1 MLGTRAGA
9 GLWGSAA
16 LRFDASSLRVGVAAA
31 IFVFLGDFGPSA
43 AVAQSSLPPAA
54 IPGQEG
60 GDPAALVV
68 RIERLEDE
76 LRAANGAIEELQN
89 QQHKLQEQLK
99 RFQEDV
105 EFRFTGA
112 NGAKGPPPAASA
124 ALQTPATAAP
134 IVAAAPPPALEARPK
149 RSDAFDPSSEPGAV
163 GAPKPLGT
171 TAPSAP
177 LDGPSLVGAPLD
189 LSHPNASVAA
199 NAGAAQATPTG
210 PLSDA
215 DQPTVIAGIS
225 GAAVDA
231 PKEQYN
237 AAIEAYRAGQYD
249 QAESQFRAFLAHN
262 AGSRLAP
269 DATFYLGES
278 YLQRSRPREAAEQY
292 LKLSTDYAKSPR
304 APEGM
309 LRLGQSLAMLG
320 NNEQACATFGEVSR
334 RFPAASTAIRK
345 SVEREMQ
352 KDHC

>member
-1 MLGTRAGA
+1 MLL
-9 GLWGSAA
+9 LWGA
-16 LRFDASSLRVGVAAA
+16 LAPIPAL
-31 IFVFLGDFGPSA
+31 
-43 AVAQSSLPPAA
+43 AQSGLPPAG
-54 IPGQEG
+54 IPGADS
-60 GDPAALVV
+60 GDAAALVV

-89 QQHKLQEQLK
+89 QQHRLQEQLK

-105 EFRFTGA
+105 EFRFNGA
-112 NGAKGPPPAASA
+112 NGARASA
-124 ALQTPATAAP
+124 APNAS
-134 IVAAAPPPALEARPK
+134 AAAPAPAPLIAAAPAPAVEPAAKAK
-149 RSDAFDPSSEPGAV
+149 RSDAFNPATDPGAV

-177 LDGPSLVGAPLD
+177 LNTQSAAVGAPLD
-189 LSHPNASVAA
+189 LSHPGA
-199 NAGAAQATPTG
+199 NPQPTPTG
-210 PLSDA
+210 PLSEA
-215 DQPTVIAGIS
+215 EQPTVISGIS
-225 GAAVDA
+225 GPAVEG
-231 PKEQYN
+231 PKEQF
-237 AAIEAYRAGQYD
+237 AAAVEAYRAGQYE
-249 QAESQFRAFLAHN
+249 QAETQFRAFLARN
-262 AGSRLAP
+262 SSSRLAP

-320 NNEQACATFGEVSR
+320 NNEQACATFGEVGR
-334 RFPAASTAIRK
+334 RFPTATASIKR

>member
-1 MLGTRAGA
+1 MKFDVY
-9 GLWGSAA
+9 SA
-16 LRFDASSLRVGVAAA
+16 RVGIVCATVLLFGAAPPTIA
-31 IFVFLGDFGPSA
+31 F
-43 AVAQSSLPPAA
+43 AQSGLPPAG
-54 IPGQEG
+54 IPGAES
-60 GDPAALVV
+60 GDAAALVV
-68 RIERLEDE
+68 RVERLEEE

-89 QQHKLQEQLK
+89 QQRRLQEQLK

-105 EFRFTGA
+105 EFRFNGA
-112 NGAKGPPPAASA
+112 NGARPSAAQSAPAPAA
-124 ALQTPATAAP
+124 AP
-134 IVAAAPPPALEARPK
+134 VVAAAPAATLETGAARPK
-149 RSDAFDPSSEPGAV
+149 RSDAFDPATEPGAV
-163 GAPKPLGT
+163 GAPKPLGS

-177 LDGPSLVGAPLD
+177 LSGPGGAVGAPLD
-189 LSHPNASVAA
+189 LSHPGAVAA
-199 NAGAAQATPTG
+199 QPTPTG

-225 GAAVDA
+225 GPAVEG
-231 PKEQYN
+231 PKEQF
-237 AAIEAYRAGQYD
+237 AAAVEAYRAGQYE
-249 QAESQFRAFLAHN
+249 QAEAQFRAFLARN
-262 AGSRLAP
+262 SGSRLAP

-320 NNEQACATFGEVSR
+320 NNEQACATFGEVGR
-334 RFPAASTAIRK
+334 RFPTAAASIKR